1 VSGPGSARAVAHP
14 NIALAKYW
22 GKRPFGHNL
31 PAVPSLSVT
40 LAGMRTTT
48 AVRFDATLEADALT
62 LNGAP
67 AAPAA
72 LARATGLLDRVR
84 AEAGTAARAAVI
96 SDNDFP
102 TSAGL
107 ASSASAFAALALAAR
122 AALGL
127 STDACA
133 VSDLARRT
141 SVSAAR
147 SALGGFAALRAG
159 VEGDA
164 VLAAEPVAPADHF
177 DLRVVVAVTTEAA
190 KDVSSTNGM
199 QHTADTSPYYPAWV
213 EDAPRLFARIHAAVL
228 ARDLEAL
235 GVAAEASALRMHAS
249 AVAAAPAI
257 VYWSPATL
265 GALATVRGLRARGV
279 AAWSTIDAG
288 PHVKVLTTA
297 GDEAE
302 VTRALLATA
311 GVLRTL
317 ATRPGPGATLVAGGG
332 AGEP

>member
-1 VSGPGSARAVAHP
+1 MSDVTIARATAHP

-40 LAGMRTTT
+40 LAGMRTRTE
-48 AVRFDATLEADALT
+48 VRFDAALAADTLM

-67 AAPAA
+67 APAGA
-72 LARATGLLDRVR
+72 LARASGLLDRVR
-84 AEAGTAARAAVI
+84 AEAGTALRAAVA

-107 ASSASAFAALALAAR
+107 ASSASAFAALAMAAR
-122 AALGL
+122 AALAL
-127 STDACA
+127 PCDASV

-147 SALGGFAALRAG
+147 SAYGGFAALRAG
-159 VEGDA
+159 VEGDER
-164 VLAAEPVAPADHF
+164 LAAEPVAPADHW
-177 DLRVVVAVTTEAA
+177 DLRVIVAVTTEAA
-190 KDVSSTNGM
+190 KDVSSTKGM

-213 EDAPRLFARIHAAVL
+213 EDAPRLFAAIRAAVL
-228 ARDLEAL
+228 ACDLEAL

-249 AVAAAPAI
+249 AIAAAPAV
-257 VYWSPATL
+257 VYWSPATM
-265 GALATVRGLRARGV
+265 AAMATARALRARGV
-279 AAWSTIDAG
+279 GAWSTIDAG

-297 GDEAE
+297 GDEDE
-302 VTRALLATA
+302 VVQALQATP

-317 ATRPGPGATLVAGGG
+317 STRPGPGAARVEG
-332 AGEP
+332 P